1 MITQKTDSERFVKML
16 MKVNS
21 TSDKNDKI
29 ETPSS
34 HNSFLKDM
42 SIRSEKSTKY
52 GSNIDTRIVPSPPMD

>member
-1 MITQKTDSERFVKML
+1 MITQKTDGERFVKML

-29 ETPSS
+29 ETTSS
-34 HNSFLKDM
+34 QNSFLKDL

-52 GSNIDTRIVPSPPMD
+52 ASNI